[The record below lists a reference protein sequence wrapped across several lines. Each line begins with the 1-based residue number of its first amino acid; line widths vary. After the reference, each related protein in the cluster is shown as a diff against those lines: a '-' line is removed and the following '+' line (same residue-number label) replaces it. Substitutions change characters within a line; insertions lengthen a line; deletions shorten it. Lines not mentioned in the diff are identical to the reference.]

1 MRVHR
6 RTTSGSTCRIQA
18 TVRQVRWPARVCEMR
33 PAMCVGLTAGR
44 ESDAAMSPERRDVQ
58 DMYGHTVVSY
68 IVQLQQEYR

>member
-1 MRVHR
+1 
-6 RTTSGSTCRIQA
+6 
-18 TVRQVRWPARVCEMR
+18 MR

-58 DMYGHTVVSY
+58 DIYGHTVVSY